1 MKTMTNTPN
10 EMPDNET
17 DRSLVTF
24 ALFAYNQ
31 EKYIRE
37 AVKGAFSQTYE
48 PLEII
53 LSDDCSSDRT
63 FEIMQEMAS
72 AYDGPHRVTCLKH
85 KENLGLANHINKIA
99 EVAKGEITVMAAGDD
114 RSLPQRTA
122 EHLAVYQLWPDTK
135 AVYSNYSL
143 AHHETPDIPTGEANS
158 NIRINTL
165 RNLISGGGLGAG
177 ATYSY
182 NKNCFTWPGK
192 IPSTIKHEDRI
203 LPFRAAIMGEIRRIN
218 SDLVI
223 YGLDNM
229 HGDRTIRTGPG
240 AIEKS
245 KYWDHHRKIIDVGN
259 ANGKINT
266 VKART
271 LIFLTFYLE
280 NCAIFRQSLKRK
292 HPVTARIFWSILI
305 GPLRIIA
312 RAY

>member
-1 MKTMTNTPN
+1 
-10 EMPDNET
+10 MPDNET

-85 KENLGLANHINKIA
+85 KENLGVANHINKVA

-122 EHLAVYQLWPDTK
+122 EHLAVYQLWPNTK

-165 RNLISGGGLGAG
+165 RNLISGGGASNTTRHWTT
-177 ATYSY
+177 APA
-182 NKNCFTWPGK
+182 PGRENQ
-192 IPSTIKHEDRI
+192 TRHRRQRHTHLDRCW
-203 LPFRAAIMGEIRRIN
+203 L
-218 SDLVI
+218 LCQ
-223 YGLDNM
+223 
-229 HGDRTIRTGPG
+229 T
-240 AIEKS
+240 
-245 KYWDHHRKIIDVGN
+245 RKIC
-259 ANGKINT
+259 NGTPWPILRLGT
-266 VKART
+266 CRLHRARRT
-271 LIFLTFYLE
+271 WIWYWWLGQWNTFYRPFCCPFYRGTHRFDKVYRHLD
-280 NCAIFRQSLKRK
+280 QPHLLMY
-292 HPVTARIFWSILI
+292 RIY
-305 GPLRIIA
+305 P
-312 RAY
+312 